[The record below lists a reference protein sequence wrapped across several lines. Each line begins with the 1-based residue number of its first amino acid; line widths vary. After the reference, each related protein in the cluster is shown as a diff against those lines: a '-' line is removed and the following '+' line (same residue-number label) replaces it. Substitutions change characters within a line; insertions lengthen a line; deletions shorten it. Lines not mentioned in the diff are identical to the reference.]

1 VQNSTVL
8 EVSDFRVSVDS
19 ALNDEGFATV
29 GGDLNVLVDTEV
41 STLDVN
47 VELFVTGEAEVVSV
61 LAFLELEGQ
70 DTHTEEVRSVD
81 TFVALS
87 NDNLNTL
94 EVGSLGSPI
103 ARRSRSVFLSGED
116 DGVNSSSLVFGSSV
130 EDSHFFSGGNMHG
143 SRSSLLNHLVDKTD
157 VSEGTSSHDLIVTS
171 ARSVG
176 VEVLIGDS
184 TLSEEASSRG
194 VLGNLSGGGDVI
206 SSNGITHVQKAVS
219 VVDIRDFLDL
229 SFGGL
234 EERRVVDVGGV
245 IIPRVEF
252 TFRGLEVLPHLGSL
266 KDVVVNV
273 NEHLRF
279 DASFSN
285 CRNFITSGPDFRKED
300 ILSILVLTNRLS
312 FEVVVDGTGKGVSN
326 DKRRRSQVVSSSL
339 WMDSTFEV
347 SVSGKDSR
355 GNEIVINN
363 GILSSFRNFSRVT
376 NTGHATVTSNSET
389 KSIKGIL
396 DTSVLKVV
404 LNNSRSW

>member
-1 VQNSTVL
+1 VQDSTVL

-70 DTHTEEVRSVD
+70 DTHTEEVGSVD

-194 VLGNLSGGGDVI
+194 VLGNLSSGGDVI

-266 KDVVVNV
+266 KNVVVNI
-273 NEHLRF
+273 NEHLRL

-285 CRNFITSGPDFRKED
+285 CTNFITSGPDFRKEN
-300 ILSILVLTNRLS
+300 ILSILVLTNRLG

-326 DKRRRSQVVSSSL
+326 DKRRRSQVVSSSVG
-339 WMDSTFEV
+339 MDSSFEV
-347 SVSGKDSR
+347 SVSG
-355 GNEIVINN
+355 EN
-363 GILSSFRNFSRVT
+363 G
-376 NTGHATVTSNSET
+376 
-389 KSIKGIL
+389 
-396 DTSVLKVV
+396 
-404 LNNSRSW
+404 